1 MLKFKMLKMDFFF
14 SMDSFSSEIQYF
26 LVAFL
31 RKLTP
36 FLSIFLSF
44 VLLFFSF
51 SSGLRQEQMKK
62 TSASLLTTVHGCLNI
77 LLPKITA
84 GEPDR

>member
-14 SMDSFSSEIQYF
+14 SMDSFSSEIQSF

-36 FLSIFLSF
+36 FLSIFLPF
-44 VLLFFSF
+44 VVLFFSL
-51 SSGLRQEQMKK
+51 SSGLR
-62 TSASLLTTVHGCLNI
+62 
-77 LLPKITA
+77 
-84 GEPDR
+84 

>member
-36 FLSIFLSF
+36 FLSIFF
-44 VLLFFSF
+44 VLCYVVFLLFKWSAA
-51 SSGLRQEQMKK
+51 GANKK
-62 TSASLLTTVHGCLNI
+62 DIREPLNNCTRMPYYI
-77 LLPKITA
+77 IT
-84 GEPDR
+84 

>member
-14 SMDSFSSEIQYF
+14 SMDSFSSEIQSF

-36 FLSIFLSF
+36 FLSIFFALCCVVFLPFKWSA
-44 VLLFFSF
+44 L
-51 SSGLRQEQMKK
+51 GANKK
-62 TSASLLTTVHGCLNI
+62 TSASLLTTVHGFLNI
-77 LLPKITA
+77 LLPMITA
-84 GEPDR
+84 EEPSR

>member
-14 SMDSFSSEIQYF
+14 SMDSFSSEIQSF

-44 VLLFFSF
+44 VVLFFSL
-51 SSGLRQEQMKK
+51 SRGLWQEQIKRHPR
-62 TSASLLTTVHGCLNI
+62 AS
-77 LLPKITA
+77 
-84 GEPDR
+84 